1 MSPSEEQDSKRGA
14 ATPHEEAEPEAPHGR
29 RLAVL
34 GLTALGIV
42 YGDIGTSP
50 LYAIRECFYGEYG
63 IDPSRANVLG
73 VLSLVLW
80 SLLIVVSS
88 KYLTFI
94 LRADNRGEGGIIAL
108 MALVEPEKRTRNR
121 RRLALV
127 ALGLFG
133 ASLLYGDGMITPAIS
148 VMSAIEGLEVATPVF
163 GPYVVPITVAILAG
177 LFLVQRRGTARIGTI
192 FGPVTLVWLLV
203 IAVLGLRGVV
213 SEPGVLAALN
223 PLHGVGFLMRNGAHG
238 YLVLGAVFLVV
249 TGTEALYA
257 DMGHFGRRPIR
268 LIWYVIV
275 LPALLLSYYGQGA
288 LVLRDPEAAHNPF
301 FRLVPPWALVPLV
314 GLATAATIIA
324 SQAVISGAFSL
335 TRQAIQLGYC
345 PRLTIVQTSESE
357 RGQIFVPAVNWV
369 LMLATITLVLG
380 FRSSSRLAAAY
391 GVAVTTTMLI
401 ATLLF
406 YVVARE
412 RWQWSRLAA
421 AAPATVF
428 LIVDLAFFGA
438 NVVKIAHGAWFPL
451 VIGLVVF
458 TLLMTWKQGRERL
471 AQRFRARGVS
481 FERFLEKIEEEK
493 PPRVPGRAVF
503 MTGNPGLVPPALLH
517 NLKHNKVLHEEIVF
531 LKVVTEEIPRVPAG
545 ERVEV
550 EELGAGFH
558 QINAR
563 YGFMQDPSVPHILA
577 AAKSKGLELTVAE
590 TSFFLGRERF
600 LAAKKGGL
608 PRWRERLF
616 AFMSR
621 NATGATTFFRIPPDQ
636 VVEIG
641 EQIPL

>member
-1 MSPSEEQDSKRGA
+1 MTPGGGHLATRAEEEGA
-14 ATPHEEAEPEAPHGR
+14 EAPHGR
-29 RLAVL
+29 RLALLCVA
-34 GLTALGIV
+34 ALGIV

-63 IDPSRANVLG
+63 IEPSRANVLG
-73 VLSLVLW
+73 VLSLVFW
-80 SLLIVVSS
+80 SLLVVVSG

-94 LRADNRGEGGIIAL
+94 LRADNHGEGGIIAL
-108 MALVEPEKRTRNR
+108 LALVRPEKRTRNR

-127 ALGLFG
+127 SVGLFG

-148 VMSAIEGLEVATPVF
+148 VMSAVEGLEVATPVF
-163 GPYVVPITVAILAG
+163 GPYVVPITIVILAG
-177 LFLVQRRGTARIGTI
+177 LFLIQRRGTARIGAL
-192 FGPVTLVWLLV
+192 FGPITLLWLLV
-203 IAVLGLRGVV
+203 IAALGIRGLLR
-213 SEPGVLAALN
+213 EPGVLAALD
-223 PLHGVGFLMRNGAHG
+223 PLHGLDFLLRNRLHG

-257 DMGHFGRRPIR
+257 DMGHFGKRPIR
-268 LIWYVIV
+268 LTWYVVV
-275 LPALLLSYYGQGA
+275 LPSLLLSYFGQGA
-288 LVLRDPEAAHNPF
+288 LVLDDPGAAENPF
-301 FRLVPPWALVPLV
+301 FSLVPHWALYPLV

-324 SQAVISGAFSL
+324 SQAVISGASSL

-345 PRLTIVQTSESE
+345 PRLQIIHTSETE
-357 RGQIFVPAVNWV
+357 RGQVVVPAVNRL
-369 LMLATITLVLG
+369 LMLATIALVLG

-401 ATLLF
+401 ASVLF

-412 RWQWSRLAA
+412 RWQWSRFAA
-421 AAPATVF
+421 GATAALF
-428 LIVDLAFFGA
+428 LLVDLAFFGA

-451 VIGLVVF
+451 VIGLAVY
-458 TLLMTWKQGRERL
+458 TLLMTWKRGRELL
-471 AQRFRARGVS
+471 ALRFQARGLS
-481 FERFLEKIEEEK
+481 IERFLERVRKEA
-493 PPRVPGRAVF
+493 PLRVPGRAVF
-503 MTGNPGLVPPALLH
+503 MTGNPGMVPPALLH
-517 NLKHNKVLHEEIVF
+517 NLKHNKVLHEEVVI
-531 LKVVTEEIPRVPAG
+531 LTVVTEEIPEVASG

-550 EELGAGFH
+550 EALGNGFH
-558 QINAR
+558 RISAR

-577 AAKSKGLELTVAE
+577 AAKGKGLELTVAE

-600 LAAKKGGL
+600 LAARRGGL
-608 PRWRERLF
+608 PVWREKLF

-621 NATGATTFFRIPPDQ
+621 NATGATAFFRIPPSQ